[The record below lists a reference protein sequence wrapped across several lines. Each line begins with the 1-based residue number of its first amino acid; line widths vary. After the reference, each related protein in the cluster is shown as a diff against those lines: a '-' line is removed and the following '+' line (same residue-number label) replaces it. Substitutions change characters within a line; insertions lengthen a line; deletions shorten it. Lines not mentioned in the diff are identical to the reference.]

1 MRRTDLDLDHSRNVT
16 EFRFRYLQPKQ
27 SPNGFDTVGDYL
39 PSVCFGRVT
48 IQRGQWKGA
57 VFIRDNRRLP
67 EFQGLHRPLQ
77 LGAKDFRELR
87 KNKNIKVGL
96 TSAAAHILCHD
107 STEVPE
113 ARLTAVAL
121 LSPNTRLTGALAGG
135 WITRALIGAVDVTLA
150 GA

>member
-1 MRRTDLDLDHSRNVT
+1 MA
-16 EFRFRYLQPKQ
+16 F
-27 SPNGFDTVGDYL
+27 TVGGYL
-39 PSVCFGRVT
+39 PSVCFGRLT
-48 IQRGQWKGA
+48 IQRGQWKDG

-67 EFQGLHRPLQ
+67 NSKVFTYPQTV
-77 LGAKDFRELR
+77 K
-87 KNKNIKVGL
+87 KKIKVGL

-135 WITRALIGAVDVTLA
+135 WITRALIGAVDVTQT
-150 GA
+150 GT